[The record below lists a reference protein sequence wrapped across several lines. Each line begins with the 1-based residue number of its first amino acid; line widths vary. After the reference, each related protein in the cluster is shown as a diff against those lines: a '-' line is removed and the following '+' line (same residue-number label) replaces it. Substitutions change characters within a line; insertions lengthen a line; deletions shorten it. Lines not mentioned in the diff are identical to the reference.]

1 MGVAVKRGIEMTL
14 FSHHEKALN
23 KRFSS
28 VVAALASLG
37 GDFVLDGE
45 LVALDFQ
52 GIPSFQMLQTV
63 ASKAIPIHFY
73 AFGLFNRNYE
83 LFVNLPFARRRE
95 TLESFLTVPK
105 DPVRLSP
112 LLQAP
117 SRRVLEAVRKLG
129 LEGVVGKRLDSIYG
143 PGERSGA
150 WIKLRAKRGAG
161 VCHRLLRPRGERV
174 RRVTRGRLRK
184 QRTHLRRKSEE
195 RLLCREFVT
204 NSSRPSRHS
213 KLRSVP

>member
-52 GIPSFQMLQTV
+52 GRPSFQMLQTV
-63 ASKAIPIHFY
+63 SSKAIPIHFY
-73 AFGLFNRNYE
+73 ALGLFNRNSAVCE
-83 LFVNLPFARRRE
+83 FAFARRRE

-117 SRRVLEAVRKLG
+117 SE
-129 LEGVVGKRLDSIYG
+129 
-143 PGERSGA
+143 
-150 WIKLRAKRGAG
+150 
-161 VCHRLLRPRGERV
+161 
-174 RRVTRGRLRK
+174 
-184 QRTHLRRKSEE
+184 
-195 RLLCREFVT
+195 
-204 NSSRPSRHS
+204 SS
-213 KLRSVP
+213 